1 MAYSGTI
8 SQTVFDT
15 RRVIDNAFRRAK
27 MLPETVSGEQ
37 IDIARDQLYL
47 LTSNLANRGVPL
59 WCVEKI
65 IVPLYEGIGDVTLPA
80 GTVDI
85 LNVNLRVL
93 QEVTGANTVTS
104 TTYSTSFGTD
114 TPVTTVGVLWAAAAV
129 PIIFERSTD
138 GVGWITVQSETPSAS
153 AGEWTWFDVS
163 QIISAPYFR
172 VRATSG
178 TLSYSQVYFG
188 NNPTEIPFGRLNKDD
203 YTNLPNKA
211 FKSLRPLQYW
221 FDRQVPAPVMHLWP
235 VPASGS
241 TVYQIVAWRHR
252 HIMDV
257 GKMTDDV
264 EVPQRWLDAVISML
278 AAKLASE
285 IPEVPAD
292 MIPLLDAKATQA
304 ELEAWGEERDNSP
317 IRWAPNISAYT
328 R

>member
-65 IVPLYEGIGDVTLPA
+65 IVPLYEGVGDVTLPA

-93 QEVTGANTVTS
+93 QEVTGANTVTP

-138 GVGWITVQSETPSAS
+138 GATWITVQSETPSAA
-153 AGEWTWFDVS
+153 AGECRRRCGRGCDCGRR
-163 QIISAPYFR
+163 IY
-172 VRATSG
+172 RA
-178 TLSYSQVYFG
+178 
-188 NNPTEIPFGRLNKDD
+188 
-203 YTNLPNKA
+203 
-211 FKSLRPLQYW
+211 
-221 FDRQVPAPVMHLWP
+221 
-235 VPASGS
+235 
-241 TVYQIVAWRHR
+241 
-252 HIMDV
+252 
-257 GKMTDDV
+257 
-264 EVPQRWLDAVISML
+264 
-278 AAKLASE
+278 
-285 IPEVPAD
+285 
-292 MIPLLDAKATQA
+292 
-304 ELEAWGEERDNSP
+304 
-317 IRWAPNISAYT
+317 
-328 R
+328 